1 MLEAVNVAKAYDGRP
16 VIRDFS
22 ARFVP
27 GSHTCLMGPSGC
39 GKTTLLRLLMGLEAP
54 DSGQIRIPEGTR
66 FSAVFQEDRL
76 LNRLT
81 AAANVRLAAR
91 ASIEQAGELLLE
103 LGIPPESLSQP
114 VSTFSGG
121 MKRRVAL
128 CRALLAEYDV
138 LTLDEPY
145 KGLDEDTRA
154 RVMRL
159 VDVHTRGRTVI
170 LVTHAAEEAMGY
182 DLIHLPCECHL
193 LQNRSA
199 DTRFRLLPVS
209 PHQRV
214 PCYHQPT

>member
-1 MLEAVNVAKAYDGRP
+1 MLEAVNVSKAFDGRP

-22 ARFVP
+22 ARFSP
-27 GSHTCLMGPSGC
+27 GSRTCLMGPSGC
-39 GKTTLLRLLMGLEAP
+39 GKTTLLRLLMGLETP
-54 DSGQIRIPEGTR
+54 DGGQIRIPKGTR

-91 ASIEQAGELLLE
+91 VPAAQAEELLLA
-103 LGIPPESLSQP
+103 LGIPLESLSLP
-114 VSTFSGG
+114 VSAFSGG

-145 KGLDEDTRA
+145 KGLDEETRA

-159 VDVHTRGRTVI
+159 VEAHTAGRTVI
-170 LVTHAAEEAMGY
+170 LVTHTLEEAEGY
-182 DLIHLPCECHL
+182 ELI
-193 LQNRSA
+193 R
-199 DTRFRLLPVS
+199 LPV
-209 PHQRV
+209 
-214 PCYHQPT
+214 

>member
-1 MLEAVNVAKAYDGRP
+1 MLEAINVSKGFDGRP

-22 ARFVP
+22 ARFLP
-27 GSHTCLMGPSGC
+27 GSRTCLMGPSGC
-39 GKTTLLRLLMGLEAP
+39 GKTTLLRLLMGLETP
-54 DSGQIRIPEGTR
+54 DGGQIRIPKGTR

-91 ASIEQAGELLLE
+91 VPAAQAEELLLA
-103 LGIPPESLSQP
+103 LGIPLESLSLP
-114 VSTFSGG
+114 VSAFSGG

-145 KGLDEDTRA
+145 KGLDEETRA

-159 VDVHTRGRTVI
+159 VEAHTAGRTVI
-170 LVTHAAEEAMGY
+170 LVTHTLEEAGGY
-182 DLIHLPCECHL
+182 ELI
-193 LQNRSA
+193 R
-199 DTRFRLLPVS
+199 LPV
-209 PHQRV
+209 
-214 PCYHQPT
+214 

>member
-1 MLEAVNVAKAYDGRP
+1 MMEIVVRNLCKSFGDQAVL
-16 VIRDFS
+16 RDLSFT
-22 ARFVP
+22 AGP
-27 GSHTCLMGPSGC
+27 GITAVMAPSGS
-39 GKTTLLRLLMGLEAP
+39 GKTTLLRLILGLETP
-54 DSGQIRIPEGTR
+54 DGGEVSVPAGCR
-66 FSAVFQEDRL
+66 FAAVFQEDRL

-91 ASIEQAGELLLE
+91 ASTAQAGELLLE

-170 LVTHAAEEAMGY
+170 LVTHAAEEAAGY
-182 DLIHLPCECHL
+182 DLIHLP
-193 LQNRSA
+193 
-199 DTRFRLLPVS
+199 V
-209 PHQRV
+209 
-214 PCYHQPT
+214 

>member
-1 MLEAVNVAKAYDGRP
+1 MLEAVNVSKAYDGRP

-54 DSGQIRIPEGTR
+54 DGGQIRIPEGTR
-66 FSAVFQEDRL
+66 FSAVFQENRL

-91 ASIEQAGELLLE
+91 ASIAQAAELLLE

-114 VSTFSGG
+114 VSTCSGG

-138 LTLDEPY
+138 LPLDEPY
-145 KGLDEDTRA
+145 KGLDEETRE

-159 VDVHTRGRTVI
+159 VEEHTAGRTVI
-170 LVTHAAEEAMGY
+170 LVTHARRKPSAM
-182 DLIHLPCECHL
+182 
-193 LQNRSA
+193 
-199 DTRFRLLPVS
+199 T
-209 PHQRV
+209 
-214 PCYHQPT
+214 

>member
-1 MLEAVNVAKAYDGRP
+1 MLEAINVSKAFDGHP

-22 ARFVP
+22 ARFAP
-27 GSHTCLMGPSGC
+27 GSRTCLMGPSGC

-54 DSGQIRIPEGTR
+54 DSGRVCIPEGTR

-81 AAANVRLAAR
+81 AAGNVRLAAR
-91 ASIEQAGELLLE
+91 VPAAQAEKLLLA
-103 LGIPPESLSQP
+103 LGIPAESLSQP
-114 VSTFSGG
+114 VSAFSGG

-145 KGLDEDTRA
+145 KGLDEETRE

-159 VDVHTRGRTVI
+159 VEEHTAGRTVI
-170 LVTHAAEEAMGY
+170 LVTHAPEEAVGY
-182 DLIHLPCECHL
+182 DLIHLP
-193 LQNRSA
+193 
-199 DTRFRLLPVS
+199 V
-209 PHQRV
+209 
-214 PCYHQPT
+214 

>member
-1 MLEAVNVAKAYDGRP
+1 MLEAVNVSKAYDGRP

-91 ASIEQAGELLLE
+91 ASIAQAAELLLE
-103 LGIPPESLSQP
+103 LGIPPEILSQP

-128 CRALLAEYDV
+128 CRALLTEYDV

-159 VDVHTRGRTVI
+159 VDVRTRGRTVI
-170 LVTHAAEEAMGY
+170 LVTHAAEEAAGY
-182 DLIHLPCECHL
+182 DLIHLP
-193 LQNRSA
+193 
-199 DTRFRLLPVS
+199 V
-209 PHQRV
+209 
-214 PCYHQPT
+214 

>member
-1 MLEAVNVAKAYDGRP
+1 MLEAVNVSKAYDGRP

-27 GSHTCLMGPSGC
+27 GSHTCLMGPSG
-39 GKTTLLRLLMGLEAP
+39 
-54 DSGQIRIPEGTR
+54 

-170 LVTHAAEEAMGY
+170 LVTHAAEEAAGY
-182 DLIHLPCECHL
+182 DLIHLP
-193 LQNRSA
+193 
-199 DTRFRLLPVS
+199 V
-209 PHQRV
+209 
-214 PCYHQPT
+214 

>member
-1 MLEAVNVAKAYDGRP
+1 MSIMEIKQVGYSYDNKKKVLKGVNAEMEQGKLYA
-16 VIRDFS
+16 I
-22 ARFVP
+22 
-27 GSHTCLMGPSGC
+27 LGPSGC

-103 LGIPPESLSQP
+103 LGIPPENLSQP

-170 LVTHAAEEAMGY
+170 LVTHAAEEAAGY
-182 DLIHLPCECHL
+182 DLIHLP
-193 LQNRSA
+193 
-199 DTRFRLLPVS
+199 V
-209 PHQRV
+209 
-214 PCYHQPT
+214 

>member
-1 MLEAVNVAKAYDGRP
+1 MLEAVNVSKAYDGRP

-76 LNRLT
+76 LN
-81 AAANVRLAAR
+81 VRLAAR
-91 ASIEQAGELLLE
+91 ASIAQAAELLLE

-159 VDVHTRGRTVI
+159 VDVRTRGRTVI
-170 LVTHAAEEAMGY
+170 LVTHAAEEAAGY
-182 DLIHLPCECHL
+182 DLIHLP
-193 LQNRSA
+193 
-199 DTRFRLLPVS
+199 V
-209 PHQRV
+209 
-214 PCYHQPT
+214 

>member
-1 MLEAVNVAKAYDGRP
+1 MRP
-16 VIRDFS
+16 S
-22 ARFVP
+22 
-27 GSHTCLMGPSGC
+27 T
-39 GKTTLLRLLMGLEAP
+39 
-54 DSGQIRIPEGTR
+54 
-66 FSAVFQEDRL
+66 
-76 LNRLT
+76 
-81 AAANVRLAAR
+81 
-91 ASIEQAGELLLE
+91 QAGELLLE

-182 DLIHLPCECHL
+182 DLIHLP
-193 LQNRSA
+193 
-199 DTRFRLLPVS
+199 V
-209 PHQRV
+209 
-214 PCYHQPT
+214 

>member
-1 MLEAVNVAKAYDGRP
+1 MLEAVNVSKTYDGRP

-170 LVTHAAEEAMGY
+170 LVTHAAEEAAGY
-182 DLIHLPCECHL
+182 DLIHLPG
-193 LQNRSA
+193 
-199 DTRFRLLPVS
+199 
-209 PHQRV
+209 
-214 PCYHQPT
+214 